1 MLIWW
6 LKLAADKECEV
17 DTMEWSDVQAGIR
30 SMQGCE
36 IIQTGWQRQ

>member
-17 DTMEWSDVQAGIR
+17 DTMEWSDVQAGD
-30 SMQGCE
+30 SLYAGL
-36 IIQTGWQRQ
+36 